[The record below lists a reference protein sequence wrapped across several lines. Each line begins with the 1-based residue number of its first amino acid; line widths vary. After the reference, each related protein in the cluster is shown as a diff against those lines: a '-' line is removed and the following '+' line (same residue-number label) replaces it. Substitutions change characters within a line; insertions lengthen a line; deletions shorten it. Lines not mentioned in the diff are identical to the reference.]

1 MSWSGHIFL
10 IHFINSSQMRLMSN
24 LIFKAKLVVSRCA
37 FCKLQWDFGFF
48 CSINHFIEG
57 GVYVNHSV
65 MCLSSLVENDSRLLK
80 NSKGNRDGE
89 RTFYQRKEAD
99 VSLFLQVTRIRKVRK
114 IWEANFT
121 SWLLPKTGAITEQW
135 TLKHKTNKTDRN
147 PPEPHINDWT
157 KCSVIQGFDLTKPIL
172 DWTLSTD
179 WSNTISKPAN
189 LFILARLRSTLE
201 ILIQMKGTCH
211 SVRITWGSVFRG

>member
-10 IHFINSSQMRLMSN
+10 IPFINSSQMRLMSN
-24 LIFKAKLVVSRCA
+24 LIFKTKLVVSRCA

-65 MCLSSLVENDSRLLK
+65 MCLSSLAENDSRLLK

-114 IWEANFT
+114 IWEANLT
-121 SWLLPKTGAITEQW
+121 SWLLPTTGRSQSNEPWNTKQTKRIEIHQNSILMIEQNAQSS
-135 TLKHKTNKTDRN
+135 K
-147 PPEPHINDWT
+147 
-157 KCSVIQGFDLTKPIL
+157 DLTWQNQF
-172 DWTLSTD
+172 WTEPYPLTGL
-179 WSNTISKPAN
+179 T
-189 LFILARLRSTLE
+189 LFQSLQIYLFQLNYAVHW
-201 ILIQMKGTCH
+201 K
-211 SVRITWGSVFRG
+211 F

>member
-10 IHFINSSQMRLMSN
+10 IPFINSSQMRLMSN
-24 LIFKAKLVVSRCA
+24 LIFKAKLVVSCCA

-65 MCLSSLVENDSRLLK
+65 MCLSSLAENDSRLLK

-114 IWEANFT
+114 IWEANLT
-121 SWLLPKTGAITEQW
+121 SWLLPKTGRSQSNEPWNTKQTTRIEIHQNSILMIEQNAQSS
-135 TLKHKTNKTDRN
+135 K
-147 PPEPHINDWT
+147 
-157 KCSVIQGFDLTKPIL
+157 DLTWQNQF
-172 DWTLSTD
+172 WTERYPLTGL
-179 WSNTISKPAN
+179 T
-189 LFILARLRSTLE
+189 LFQSLQIYLFQLNYAVHW
-201 ILIQMKGTCH
+201 K
-211 SVRITWGSVFRG
+211 F